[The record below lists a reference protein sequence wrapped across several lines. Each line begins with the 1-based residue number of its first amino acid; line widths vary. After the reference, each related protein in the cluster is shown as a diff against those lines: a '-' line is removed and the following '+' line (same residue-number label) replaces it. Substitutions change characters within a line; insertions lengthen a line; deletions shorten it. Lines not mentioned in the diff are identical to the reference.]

1 MFAWVLCLRSCLT
14 RLHNSPVHILAC
26 VFRRET
32 ESEHKGS
39 GTSVKIKSGTREKR

>member
-1 MFAWVLCLRSCLT
+1 MFAWVLCLRSSLT
-14 RLHNSPVHILAC
+14 RLHNLAC

-32 ESEHKGS
+32 ESEYKGS